1 MTLISMTD
9 NGLFC
14 PIGKFYIDP
23 NRGVGTAIITHAHA
37 DHAKIGSENYITN
50 TLGVP
55 ILKKRLGS
63 KIKIL
68 GLDYGESIV
77 INNVNVSLHPA
88 GHILGSSQVRVEFE
102 NEVVVVTGDYKRA
115 LDQTCEGFQSLQCD
129 TLITE
134 STFAHPIYNWPS
146 FDSVIADIYD
156 WWLCNRKKK
165 ITSILFAYS
174 LGKTQ
179 RILAGLSRFT
189 NDTVLL
195 HGASVDLTQIYREA
209 GVRMLPTVPVSQFK
223 NNSKFDESLVIAPPS
238 AFRSPWLK
246 KFKEYRTGFCSGW
259 MLVRGNRRR
268 NGYDR
273 GFVISDHADWN
284 GLVQTIK
291 ESNAKNIVVTHGRS
305 DILIRYLKDINI
317 KANHF

>member
-1 MTLISMTD
+1 MTD

-23 NRGVGTAIITHAHA
+23 YRGVGTAIITHAHA

-68 GLDYGESIV
+68 GLDYGESII
-77 INNVNVSLHPA
+77 INNVKVSLHPA

-156 WWLCNRKKK
+156 WWLCNRKK
-165 ITSILFAYS
+165 
-174 LGKTQ
+174 
-179 RILAGLSRFT
+179 R
-189 NDTVLL
+189 
-195 HGASVDLTQIYREA
+195 
-209 GVRMLPTVPVSQFK
+209 
-223 NNSKFDESLVIAPPS
+223 
-238 AFRSPWLK
+238 
-246 KFKEYRTGFCSGW
+246 
-259 MLVRGNRRR
+259 
-268 NGYDR
+268 
-273 GFVISDHADWN
+273 
-284 GLVQTIK
+284 
-291 ESNAKNIVVTHGRS
+291 
-305 DILIRYLKDINI
+305 
-317 KANHF
+317 

>member
-14 PIGKFYIDP
+14 PIGNFYIDP
-23 NRGVGTAIITHAHA
+23 YRGVGTAVITHAHA
-37 DHAKIGSENYITN
+37 DHAKTGSESYITN
-50 TLGVP
+50 TFGVP

-68 GLDYGESIV
+68 GLNYGESRN
-77 INNVNVSLHPA
+77 INSVKVSLHPA
-88 GHILGSSQVRVEFE
+88 GHILGSSQVRLEFK

-115 LDQTCEGFQSLQCD
+115 FDQTCKGFQSLQCD

-156 WWLCNRKKK
+156 WWHCNRKKK

-179 RILAGLSRFT
+179 RILAGLSEFT

-195 HGASVDLTQIYREA
+195 HGAAVELTQIYREA

-305 DILIRYLKDINI
+305 DILIRYLKDISI